1 MLCYSHAAIPPGE
14 ATPTVIGPIPIDS
27 SFQYLLLMTDGVY
40 KSIESLSDPP
50 DDPQRAMLSLLYTI
64 QQTESTY
71 QDNLGNVAA
80 VVLDQIKNIHE
91 QTYMTAARVDPRSPL
106 AVQCRKRDDMTLVV
120 LCFGHTQTQTH
131 Q

>member
-1 MLCYSHAAIPPGE
+1 MTHYSHAAVPPGE

-40 KSIESLSDPP
+40 KSIESLSHPP

-64 QQTESTY
+64 QQTESTS

-91 QTYMTAARVDPRSPL
+91 QTYMTAVQVDPSSSL
-106 AVQCRKRDDMTLVV
+106 AVQCRKRDDMTLIV
-120 LCFGHTQTQTH
+120 LHFGNIR
-131 Q
+131 